1 MYDIQNIKE
10 LLLFVCRLVNA
21 ITKTLEDGK
30 FKFTE
35 LVNFIGAAQ
44 AIPAAVDDIKEI
56 PAEFKDLTEEEKAE
70 LVQYVSDEFDISN
83 DETEAFIEDAFKV
96 ALDLAKL
103 IERAGEI
110 F

>member
-21 ITKTLEDGK
+21 IDKTLEDGK

-44 AIPAAVDDIKEI
+44 AIPAAVADIKEI
-56 PAEFKDLTEEEKAE
+56 PAEFKDLTDEEKAE
-70 LVQYVSDEFDISN
+70 LVQYVKDEFDILG
-83 DETEAFIEDAFKV
+83 DEVEEFVEEAFKV

-103 IERAGEI
+103 IEKASEI